1 MFGYCLVVDR
11 RHELENVRRSI
22 AMLSPGSKVM
32 TREEAMLLFQE
43 LGEVRDRLNTLRRE
57 LRRLVDEE

>member
-1 MFGYCLVVDR
+1 
-11 RHELENVRRSI
+11 
-22 AMLSPGSKVM
+22 MLSPGSKVM